1 MDSLPIVLSVGAA
14 TSVVLIVSGTGL
26 LRSTKVSMKNR
37 LDQFAARPRTLE
49 ELELSQPFFDRIIRP
64 TLNQASGLFARRS
77 PEHTIQHIRRK
88 LAVAGNPH
96 NLEPADFIGLKGMV
110 ALILGVL
117 ALILGSQ
124 LVGWGEGALAALI
137 CGAVGYFLP
146 DLWLSGQIAKRK
158 KVITKALPDALDLLT
173 ISVEAGLGFDAAMNK
188 VAQKWDNALSHE
200 FARTLAEIRMGKTR
214 REALRDLCSRTDVPD
229 MNASLAAVI
238 QSDQLGVSIAKVL
251 RVQSEQMRVLRRQRA
266 EEEAHRA
273 PVKMTFPLIFL
284 IFPAMLIVIL
294 GPAGIQI
301 AQAFLS
307 Q

>member
-1 MDSLPIVLSVGAA
+1 MESLPIVLSLGAA
-14 TSVVLIVSGTGL
+14 TSVLMIFSGASL
-26 LRSTKVSMKNR
+26 MRSNKVSMKNR
-37 LDQFAARPRTLE
+37 LDQFATRPRTLE

-64 TLNQASGLFARRS
+64 ILNQASSLFARRS
-77 PEHTIQHIRRK
+77 PEHTIQQIRHK

-96 NLEPADFIGLKGMV
+96 NLEPADFLGLKGMV
-110 ALILGVL
+110 ALVLGVL
-117 ALILGSQ
+117 SLILGAQ

-137 CGAVGYFLP
+137 CGSVGYFLP
-146 DLWLSGQIAKRK
+146 DLWLSGQISKRK
-158 KVITKALPDALDLLT
+158 KAITKALPDALDLLT

-188 VAQKWDNALSHE
+188 VAQKWDNALSQE

-214 REALRDLCSRTDVPD
+214 REALRDLCTRTDVPD

-301 AQAFLS
+301 MQAFFS